1 MDELTK
7 VRVNNLISLRQSL
20 LVLLPILIGGT
31 IGMLFIN
38 GYNIARTVLFIIGS
52 FYIIVMIKSLINTV
66 TEINQCI
73 YGKEN
78 KKWNKQ
84 YKE

>member
-20 LVLLPILIGGT
+20 LMLLPILIGGT
-31 IGMLFIN
+31 IGMFFID
-38 GYNIARTVLFIIGS
+38 GYVVIRIILIILGLYFTFVLLCTL
-52 FYIIVMIKSLINTV
+52 YNTS

-73 YGKEN
+73 YKGEKN
-78 KKWNKQ
+78 K
-84 YKE
+84 